1 MTVEVAAE
9 LDRAYRDEWAT
20 VLATLTRQVGGDLA
34 LAEDA
39 VQDAFVAAAAEWPRT
54 GIPRR
59 PGAWLTTTA
68 RRRAIDRLRREQT
81 RTAHQQALEH
91 LERLQRSAAAAA
103 GDADDDRGHEASA
116 VVDDRLRLMFTCCHP
131 ALAVESRLPLT
142 LRALGGLEVREL
154 ARAFLTT
161 EAAMY
166 QRLARAKRKI
176 VAAGIPYRVPP
187 DDQLLGRLAGVLRV
201 VYLIYSEGHSATEG
215 DDLVRAGLCD
225 EALRLA
231 RLLAELMPDDPETLG
246 LLALLLLTDARRAAR
261 TDDAG
266 EAIGLDEQDRQRW
279 DRDLIA
285 EGEDVLERALRRA
298 RPGPYQ
304 VQAAIAAVH
313 ADAPNADATDWAQI
327 AALYAT
333 LAQLDRSPVVTVNRA
348 VAVARADGP
357 HAGLRLLA
365 PLDGDDRLARYQ
377 PLHAAR
383 AELLQEAGD
392 LEAARAA
399 YRRALE
405 LTDNAR
411 ERSALRRR
419 AGPLAP
425 GDAGRRRA

>member
-1 MTVEVAAE
+1 MSDDVAAV
-9 LDRAYRDEWAT
+9 LDRAYREEWAT
-20 VLATLTRQVGGDLA
+20 VLATLTRQVGGDLG

-39 VQDAFVAAAAEWPRT
+39 VQDAFVAAAADWPRV
-54 GIPRR
+54 GVPRR

-81 RTAHQQALEH
+81 RAAHQPTLEH
-91 LERLQRSAAAAA
+91 LELARRSGQDAVTADDA
-103 GDADDDRGHEASA
+103 GDDASA
-116 VVDDRLRLMFTCCHP
+116 VTDDRLRLIFTCCHP
-131 ALAVESRLPLT
+131 ALAMEARLPLT
-142 LRALGGLEVREL
+142 LRSLCGLEVDEL

-187 DDQLLGRLAGVLRV
+187 DDQLLDRLAGVLRV
-201 VYLIYSEGHSATEG
+201 VYLIFNEGHSTTGGE
-215 DDLVRAGLCD
+215 DLVRAGLCD

-231 RLLAELMPDDPETLG
+231 RLLAELMPDDAETLG

-261 TDDAG
+261 IDAAGDAVALDD
-266 EAIGLDEQDRQRW
+266 QDRARW
-279 DRDLIA
+279 DRAQID
-285 EGEDVLERALRRA
+285 EGAAVLQRALRLA
-298 RPGPYQ
+298 RPGAYQ

-313 ADAPNADATDWAQI
+313 AEAPSAAATDWPQI

-333 LAQLDRSPVVTVNRA
+333 VDRLDPSPVVTLNRA
-348 VAVARADGP
+348 VAVGRAEGAS
-357 HAGLRLLA
+357 AGLAVLG
-365 PLDGDDRLARYQ
+365 PLVADERLARYQ

-383 AELLQEAGD
+383 AELLREAGD
-392 LEAARAA
+392 LDGARAA
-399 YRRALE
+399 YRRAVE

-411 ERSALRRR
+411 ARAALVRR

-425 GDAGRRRA
+425 A